1 MSLRYA
7 YTRPDGGVSIVNA
20 APKAGLERVL
30 GPLTDEQYK
39 AHVLER
45 SIPADATD
53 VTELPVDWS
62 PPEDR
67 TFRDAWKND
76 KGNVTV
82 DLARAK
88 AIAAKMA
95 NIPEQALAAAKNT
108 DQLRNLIKG

>member
-1 MSLRYA
+1 MALKYA
-7 YTRPDGGVSIVNA
+7 FTRTDGGVSIVTA
-20 APKAGLERVL
+20 AAKKDLERVL

-82 DLARAK
+82 DLAKAK

-95 NIPEQALAAAKNT
+95 NIPEQALAAAKDT
-108 DQLRNLIKG
+108 TELRNLIKG